1 MREIRDLRARV
12 FHLRPYGCTMWE
24 SCGLVLINE
33 SWRGSKRHFFDVFL
47 AAVVVPLEDGK
58 GLVAA
63 NRYSALVVP
72 SCPYLT
78 GDESIVNVF
87 IIYISVRG

>member
-1 MREIRDLRARV
+1 MKEIKDLRGRA
-12 FHLRPYGCTMWE
+12 FHLRRYGCTMWE

-33 SWRGSKRHFFDVFL
+33 SWRGSKHHLFDVFC
-47 AAVVVPLEDGK
+47 ARVVVPLEDGK

-72 SCPYLT
+72 SFPYLT
-78 GDESIVNVF
+78 DDESIVNVF
-87 IIYISVRG
+87 IVYMSVRG